1 MAPSEDPRDW
11 RASLK
16 GTICETGLE
25 TSSGGKLAR
34 RQNTVPT
41 AHLTFVIDCAHRKQL
56 SLAATPSPPQA
67 PSPNRGL
74 VTPPMKTYIVFCGE
88 NWPHLTRVTPSSG
101 GCLAQARATLPPC
114 RGTTASASFQEVPEA
129 KGRHLKAMPVRSSTW
144 GTVKDSLKALSSCV
158 CGQAD

>member
-1 MAPSEDPRDW
+1 GSPQKNPRE
-11 RASLK
+11 REKAS
-16 GTICETGLE
+16 
-25 TSSGGKLAR
+25 GKLAR
-34 RQNTVPT
+34 HQKTVPT
-41 AHLTFVIDCAHRKQL
+41 AHLTFIIDCAHGRQL
-56 SLAATPSPPQA
+56 SLAAAPSPPQA

-88 NWPHLTRVTPSSG
+88 NWPHLTRVTPTGG

-114 RGTTASASFQEVPEA
+114 RGTTASASFPVSPLCPQEVPEA